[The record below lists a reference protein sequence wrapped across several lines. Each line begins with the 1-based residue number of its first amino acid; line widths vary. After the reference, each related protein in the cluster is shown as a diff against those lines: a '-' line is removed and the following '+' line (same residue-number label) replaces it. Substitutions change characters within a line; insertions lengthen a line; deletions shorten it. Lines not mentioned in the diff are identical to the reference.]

1 MSEKGNQSV
10 AGSTQACSGVLVGRI
25 DHALDPKKRLTIPSG
40 WRLVLGNPEYVYA
53 MPDPR
58 ERCVNILPKAE
69 MDVMLEQ
76 LRQKAL
82 FDPAQMKV
90 LQVIGANS
98 DLLMLDVQGRIRIS
112 DKLLRFANLTT
123 TVAMVGSVRMIKLW
137 DPAALVP
144 EGEVDQ
150 SSLAAALAAAGW
162 GG

>member
-1 MSEKGNQSV
+1 MSEKGKQSV
-10 AGSTQACSGVLVGRI
+10 AEANQGGSGVLVGRI

-40 WRLVLGNPEYVYA
+40 WRLVLGNPQFVYA

-112 DKLLRFANLTT
+112 DKLLQFANLTT

-137 DPAALVP
+137 DPAALAP